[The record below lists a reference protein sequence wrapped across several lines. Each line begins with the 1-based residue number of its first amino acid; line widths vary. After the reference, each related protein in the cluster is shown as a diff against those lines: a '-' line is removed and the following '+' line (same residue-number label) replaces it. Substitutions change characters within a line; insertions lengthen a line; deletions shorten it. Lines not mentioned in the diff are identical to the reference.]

1 MAEPVLVVRGISK
14 HFGGVVALN
23 DVSFEIA
30 AGECHAIVG
39 ENGAGKTTLINIL
52 HGAVQLDSGSF
63 ELLGRRFE
71 RLDPLTSMANG
82 LNVIHQE
89 LALVDSLR
97 VMENIFLSSL
107 EGRNRWIVKNQKV
120 LRADAAR
127 ILESLGSDI
136 DPMERVETLSTSK
149 KQVVEIAKA
158 LASNPRLLI
167 MDEPTASL
175 TQGETEKLFQ
185 MIRSLKKQGISVIF
199 VSHRLHEV
207 LEISDRVTVLRDG
220 RYIGTV
226 RTADT
231 TVDEIIR
238 MMVGR
243 EVDLYHKLD
252 ADETG
257 KDTLLQVENLTNPPY
272 FRNVSFSARSGE
284 ILCFAGLVGAGR
296 TELAQTVFGFLQ
308 PNGGTIRVRGEP
320 RTIRSPREAMALG
333 LGMLPEDRKNAAV
346 IGPMNVRENIS
357 IAVLPRLQTAGF
369 VKRREESDIVRKFVE
384 RLHIKTAGVEQSITS
399 LSGGNQQKVMIARW
413 IASNVSILIVDEPT
427 QGVDVGAK
435 AEIHRLL
442 RELARQGVAVIVISS
457 DLPEVLS
464 ISDRIIVMRGGSI
477 VGELP
482 ASAATEEK
490 IMTLAT
496 IGVEGKV

>member
-1 MAEPVLVVRGISK
+1 
-14 HFGGVVALN
+14 
-23 DVSFEIA
+23 
-30 AGECHAIVG
+30 
-39 ENGAGKTTLINIL
+39 
-52 HGAVQLDSGSF
+52 
-63 ELLGRRFE
+63 
-71 RLDPLTSMANG
+71 
-82 LNVIHQE
+82 
-89 LALVDSLR
+89 
-97 VMENIFLSSL
+97 
-107 EGRNRWIVKNQKV
+107 
-120 LRADAAR
+120 
-127 ILESLGSDI
+127 
-136 DPMERVETLSTSK
+136 
-149 KQVVEIAKA
+149 
-158 LASNPRLLI
+158 
-167 MDEPTASL
+167 
-175 TQGETEKLFQ
+175 
-185 MIRSLKKQGISVIF
+185 
-199 VSHRLHEV
+199 
-207 LEISDRVTVLRDG
+207 
-220 RYIGTV
+220 
-226 RTADT
+226 
-231 TVDEIIR
+231 
-238 MMVGR
+238 
-243 EVDLYHKLD
+243 
-252 ADETG
+252 
-257 KDTLLQVENLTNPPY
+257 
-272 FRNVSFSARSGE
+272 VSFSARSGE

>member
-1 MAEPVLVVRGISK
+1 MADPVLVVRGISK
-14 HFGGVVALN
+14 HFGGVVALKE
-23 DVSFEIA
+23 VSFEIA

-52 HGAVQLDSGSF
+52 QGAVPLDSGSF
-63 ELLGRRFE
+63 ELLGTRFE
-71 RLDPLTSMANG
+71 HLDPLASMASG

-107 EGRNRWIVKNQKV
+107 QGRNRLIVKNQKA

-127 ILESLGSDI
+127 ILQSLGSDI

-185 MIRSLKKQGISVIF
+185 MIRSLKKQGISVVF

-252 ADETG
+252 ADEAG
-257 KDTLLQVENLTNPPY
+257 KETLLEVENLAHPQY
-272 FRNVSFSARSGE
+272 FRGVSFSARSGE

-296 TELAQTVFGFLQ
+296 TELAQTIFGFLQ
-308 PNGGTIRVRGEP
+308 PSEGTIRIRG
-320 RTIRSPREAMALG
+320 RARAITSPREAMALG

-346 IGPMNVRENIS
+346 ISPMNVRENIS

-369 VKRREESDIVRKFVE
+369 VKRREESEIVRTFVE
-384 RLHIKTAGVEQSITS
+384 RLHIKTAGVEQPITS

-413 IASNVSILIVDEPT
+413 IASSVSILIVDEPT

-442 RELARQGVAVIVISS
+442 RELARQGVAVVVISS

-464 ISDRIIVMRGGSI
+464 ISDRIIVMRGGAI

-496 IGVEGKV
+496 IGATA